1 MIYRFQ
7 SKASGDVLMNG
18 PVGDRMLEILGRAP
32 SPKGIVEAVALPA
45 AIDALERAIADEE
58 RPPDGAARDSAEDER
73 SREKRVGLGQRA
85 FPLLQLFRRSLAG
98 RADVVWGV

>member
-7 SKASGDVLMNG
+7 SKAAGDVLMNG

-32 SPKGIVEAVALPA
+32 APKGIVEAVALPA
-45 AIDALERAIADEE
+45 AIDALERAIAAEE
-58 RPPDGAARDSAEDER
+58 RPADGAADDGRE
-73 SREKRVGLGQRA
+73 REKRIGLGQRA

-98 RADVVWGV
+98 RADVVWGA